1 MQVIPRLILNF
12 LTKEFFLSIFNRQGA
27 IAPEGREKMGRHAK
41 LLRRVQPVE
50 VRMECRVAD
59 PPRKK
64 GQTAFQ
70 GKILSLAV
78 RVWVEMLKQDVTI
91 LLAGA
96 GRFLHRNFPRPESK
110 RARFPIRCCSRGSR
124 DGLYP
129 GSIQGHRP
137 HFLRGGTLKEF
148 IQQTKVTANRMGLKV
163 QGYRHAIQATTDA
176 PHWGGAGG
184 CTFEEAHSWG
194 KISGDAKKINLYCDS
209 STAFRLMVTA
219 GIQESAALPYH
230 RIRPEI
236 KKLWS
241 WPLKN
246 KIPLKA
252 KMSHNK

>member
-1 MQVIPRLILNF
+1 MPRQAN
-12 LTKEFFLSIFNRQGA
+12 
-27 IAPEGREKMGRHAK
+27 

-50 VRMECRVAD
+50 VRMESRVSD
-59 PPRKK
+59 PLPEMR
-64 GQTAFQ
+64 QTAFQ
-70 GKILSLAV
+70 GKNLSLAV

-110 RARFPIRCCSRGSR
+110 RTRFPIRYCSRGSR

-129 GSIQGHRP
+129 GSIQGHRR

-219 GIQESAALPYH
+219 VVQERAVFLYH
-230 RIRPEI
+230 RIRPEM
-236 KKLWS
+236 KKSWS
-241 WPLKN
+241 WPPKT
-246 KIPLKA
+246 KFPLKA